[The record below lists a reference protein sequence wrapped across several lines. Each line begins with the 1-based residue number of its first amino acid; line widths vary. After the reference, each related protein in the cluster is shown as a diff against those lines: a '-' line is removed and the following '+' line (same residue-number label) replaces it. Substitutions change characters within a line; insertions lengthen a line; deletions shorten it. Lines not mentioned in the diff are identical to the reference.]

1 METLVH
7 TLSPADYQRYYTQG
21 LSYAEYRTLVDQLV
35 RENRTSGPEQSQSL
49 IDYTQLNQK
58 RMQRIEKIWEW
69 NPEHLDALKNNPTPE
84 HWIVITEAW
93 CGDAAQII
101 PVLDRIAQA
110 RGNVHLRM
118 LLRDENPELMN
129 AHLYNG
135 TKSIPILVRLNQD
148 FELLG
153 QWGPRPEPA
162 QQIINQAKQTGGDM
176 KKAKEDLHLWYARNK
191 GQEIVRELLE
201 A

>member
-1 METLVH
+1 METPVH
-7 TLSPADYQRYYTQG
+7 TLSPTQYQQYYHHG
-21 LSYAEYRTLVDQLV
+21 LSYAEYRVLIDQLV
-35 RENRTSGPEQSQSL
+35 SENSTSGAEQSEKL
-49 IDYTQLNQK
+49 IGYTKLNQK
-58 RMQRIEKIWEW
+58 RIQRIDKTWEW
-69 NPEHLDALKNNPTPE
+69 NPEHLETLRSVNRPE

-93 CGDAAQII
+93 CADAAQII
-101 PVLDRIAQA
+101 PVLWHIAQT

-135 TKSIPILVRLNQD
+135 TKSIPILVRLNEN

-153 QWGPRPEPA
+153 QWGPRPAMGQAFIE
-162 QQIINQAKQTGGDM
+162 QAKREGSDM
-176 KKAKEDLHLWYARNK
+176 AAAKEQLHLWYARNK